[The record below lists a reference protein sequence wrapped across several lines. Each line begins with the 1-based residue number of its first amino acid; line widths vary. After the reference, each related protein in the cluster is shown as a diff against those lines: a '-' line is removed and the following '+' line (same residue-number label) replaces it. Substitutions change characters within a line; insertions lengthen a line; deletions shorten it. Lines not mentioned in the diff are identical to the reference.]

1 MNQNTIQRSVCPYDC
16 PDCCGLLVEVENG
29 KAIRVAGDP
38 AHSFTRGTLCPKM
51 AHYER
56 TVHSDKRI
64 MTPLKRVGKKGE
76 GRFIPIRWDE
86 AIAEIAERWRAI
98 IRDYGA
104 EAILPYSYAGT
115 MGTIGYSAGH
125 ALFYALGATS
135 LDRTICAPAKS
146 RGYRDVMGAT
156 LPTAPQEAQKS
167 DMIVLW
173 SISMLATDI
182 HFRHDIEIARKNGAK
197 IYCIDTYRT
206 KTADYADTFLCPRP
220 GTDGALALGILHTL
234 VQDGLADRSFLE
246 QYVQGADALE
256 RKVLPRYTPEAVEA
270 IAGITAG
277 DIRTFAH
284 AYGRARAPFIRLGS
298 GQSRYANGAMT
309 TRLITCLPAF
319 VGAYAK
325 KGGGLLTSASG
336 SHAFD
341 KSIIRRPDLEKP
353 GVRHINMCELGRA
366 LNDKDLIPPVKAL
379 YIYSSNPA
387 CTAPDQNQVLRGL
400 QREDLFTVVHE
411 RFLTDTARYA
421 DIVLPATTSLE
432 SEDLYYS
439 YGHYTIQ
446 RARAVIPPVGES
458 KSNWQAACL
467 LAKAMHLKDSIF
479 DKSEEDLVEEL
490 IDSTREAW
498 PLPLCDDALQ
508 QLSDC
513 CPVDLPLPRDYK
525 MVFKTPSGRI
535 EIENPRCQPPLPDY
549 FPPHGDDEPFQLI
562 NAPDMR
568 ILDSSFNE
576 RDELTR
582 GNIMTLL
589 IHPDDAAARG
599 LKDGDPVIARN
610 KRGHIHFTLRLSGR
624 VKRGTLVT
632 EGVWWQAYTRDGNTN
647 RLTSMRLTDK
657 DGGST
662 FYDVCVDI
670 ERA

>member
-1 MNQNTIQRSVCPYDC
+1 MTEIKPSVCPYDC
-16 PDCCGLLVEVENG
+16 PDCCGLLITVEDG
-29 KAIRVAGDP
+29 KAVCVAGDP
-38 AHSFTRGTLCPKM
+38 EHAFTRGTLCPKM

-56 TVHSDKRI
+56 TVHSPKRI
-64 MTPLKRVGKKGE
+64 MTPLRRIGQKGE
-76 GRFIPIRWDE
+76 GRFSPIGWDE
-86 AIAEIAERWRAI
+86 AIEEIARRWHGI
-98 IRDYGA
+98 IKEYGA

-156 LPTAPQEAQKS
+156 LPTAPQEAQHS

-182 HFRHDIEIARKNGAK
+182 HFRHDIEMARKRGAK
-197 IYCIDTYRT
+197 VYCIDTYRT
-206 KTADYADTFLCPRP
+206 KTADYADAFLCPRP
-220 GTDGALALGILHTL
+220 GTDGALALAILHVL
-234 VQDGLADRSFLE
+234 VRDGLADRAFLKE
-246 QYVQGADALE
+246 YVQGADELE
-256 RKVLPRYTPEAVEA
+256 QKVLPHYTPEAAAA
-270 IAGITAG
+270 ITGVPAA
-277 DIRTFAH
+277 DIRAFAH
-284 AYGRARAPFIRLGS
+284 AYGSARAPFIRLGS
-298 GQSRYANGAMT
+298 GQSRYVNGAMT
-309 TRLITCLPAF
+309 SRLITCLPAF
-319 VGAYAK
+319 AGAYAK

-341 KSIIRRPDLEKP
+341 KNIIRRPDLEQR

-366 LNDKDLIPPVKAL
+366 LNDPDLTPPIKAL

-411 RFLTDTARYA
+411 RFLTDTTRYA

-458 KSNWQAACL
+458 KSNWQTARL
-467 LAKAMHLKDSIF
+467 LAKAMHLTDPIF
-479 DKSEEDLVEEL
+479 DQTEEDLVEAL
-490 IDSTREAW
+490 IASTKKAW
-498 PLPLCDDALQ
+498 PLPLSSEALQ
-508 QLSDC
+508 KLRDC
-513 CPVDLPLPRDYK
+513 LPVDLPLPEDYK
-525 MVFKTPSGRI
+525 LHFATPSGKI
-535 EIENPRCQPPLPDY
+535 EIKNPRCQPPLPDY
-549 FPPHGDDEPFQLI
+549 LPPHKNSEPFHLI

-589 IHPDDAAARG
+589 IHPEDAAARG
-599 LKDGDPVIARN
+599 LHDGDPVRAKN
-610 KRGHIHFTLRLSGR
+610 KRGHAHFTLKLSDC
-624 VKRGTLVT
+624 VNRGTLVT
-632 EGVWWQAYTRDGNTN
+632 EGVWWQAYTKDGNTN

-662 FYDVCVDI
+662 FYDVSIDI
-670 ERA
+670 EKA

>member
-1 MNQNTIQRSVCPYDC
+1 MTEIKPSVCPYDC
-16 PDCCGLLVEVENG
+16 PDCCGLLITVEDG
-29 KAIRVAGDP
+29 KAVCVAGDP
-38 AHSFTRGTLCPKM
+38 EHAFTRGTLCPKM

-56 TVHSDKRI
+56 TVHSPKRI
-64 MTPLKRVGKKGE
+64 MTPLRRIGQKGE
-76 GRFIPIRWDE
+76 GRFSPIGWDE
-86 AIAEIAERWRAI
+86 AIEEIARRWHGI
-98 IRDYGA
+98 IREYGA

-156 LPTAPQEAQKS
+156 LPTAPQEAQHS

-182 HFRHDIEIARKNGAK
+182 HFRHDIEMARKRGAK
-197 IYCIDTYRT
+197 VYCIDTYRT
-206 KTADYADTFLCPRP
+206 KTADYADAFLCPRP
-220 GTDGALALGILHTL
+220 GTDGALALAILHVL
-234 VQDGLADRSFLE
+234 VRDGLADRAFLKE
-246 QYVQGADALE
+246 YVQGADELE
-256 RKVLPRYTPEAVEA
+256 QKVLPHYTPEAAAA
-270 IAGITAG
+270 ITGVPAA
-277 DIRTFAH
+277 DIRAFAH
-284 AYGRARAPFIRLGS
+284 AYGSARAPFIRLGS
-298 GQSRYANGAMT
+298 GQSRYVNGAMT
-309 TRLITCLPAF
+309 SRLITCLPAF

-341 KSIIRRPDLEKP
+341 KNIIRRPDLEQR

-366 LNDKDLIPPVKAL
+366 LNDIDLTPPIKAL

-411 RFLTDTARYA
+411 RFLTDTTRYA

-458 KSNWQAACL
+458 KSNWQTARL
-467 LAKAMHLKDSIF
+467 LAKAMHLTDPIF
-479 DKSEEDLVEEL
+479 AKTEEDLVEAL
-490 IDSTREAW
+490 IASTKKAW
-498 PLPLCDDALQ
+498 PLPLTGEALQ
-508 QLSDC
+508 RLRDC
-513 CPVDLPLPRDYK
+513 HPVDLPLPADYK
-525 MVFKTPSGRI
+525 LHFATPSGKI
-535 EIENPRCQPPLPDY
+535 EIKNPRCQPPLPDY
-549 FPPHGDDEPFQLI
+549 LPPHKNSEPFHLI

-582 GNIMTLL
+582 DGIMTLL
-589 IHPDDAAARG
+589 IHPEDAAARG
-599 LKDGDPVIARN
+599 LQDGDPVRARN
-610 KRGHIHFTLRLSGR
+610 QRGHAHFTLKLSDC
-624 VKRGTLVT
+624 VNRGTLVT
-632 EGVWWQAYTRDGNTN
+632 EGVWWQAYTKDGNTN

-662 FYDVCVDI
+662 FYDVSIDI
-670 ERA
+670 EKA

>member
-1 MNQNTIQRSVCPYDC
+1 MTEIKPSVCPYDC
-16 PDCCGLLVEVENG
+16 PDCCGLLVTVQDG
-29 KAIRVAGDP
+29 RAVHIAGDP
-38 AHSFTRGTLCPKM
+38 NHPFTRGTLCPKM

-56 TVHSDKRI
+56 TVHAKGRI
-64 MTPLKRVGKKGE
+64 MTPLKRIGKKGE
-76 GRFIPIRWDE
+76 GRFKPISWDA
-86 AIAEIAERWRAI
+86 AIAEIAEHWQSI
-98 IRDYGA
+98 IDDFGA

-156 LPTAPQEAQKS
+156 LPTAPQEAQHS

-182 HFRHDIEIARKNGAK
+182 HFRHDIEMARKRGAK
-197 IYCIDTYRT
+197 VYCIDTYRT
-206 KTADYADTFLCPRP
+206 KTADYADAFLCPRP
-220 GTDGALALGILHTL
+220 GTDGALALAILHVL
-234 VQDGLADRSFLE
+234 VQDDLADRAFLKE
-246 QYVQGADALE
+246 YVQGADELE
-256 RKVLPRYTPEAVEA
+256 QKVLPHYTLEAAAA
-270 IAGITAG
+270 ITGVPAAA
-277 DIRTFAH
+277 IRAFAH
-284 AYGRARAPFIRLGS
+284 AYGNARAPFIRLGS
-298 GQSRYANGAMT
+298 GQSRYTNGAMT
-309 TRLITCLPAF
+309 SRLITCLPAF

-341 KSIIRRPDLEKP
+341 KNIIRRPDLEQR

-366 LNDKDLIPPVKAL
+366 LNDPDLTPPIKAL

-411 RFLTDTARYA
+411 RFLTDTTRYA

-458 KSNWQAACL
+458 KSNWQTARL
-467 LAKAMHLKDSIF
+467 LAKAMHLTDPIF
-479 DKSEEDLVEEL
+479 DQTEEDLVEAL
-490 IDSTREAW
+490 IASTKKAW
-498 PLPLCDDALQ
+498 PLPLSSEALQ
-508 QLSDC
+508 KLRDC
-513 CPVDLPLPRDYK
+513 LPVDLPLPEDYK
-525 MVFKTPSGRI
+525 LHFATPSGKI
-535 EIENPRCQPPLPDY
+535 EIKNPRCQPPLPDY
-549 FPPHGDDEPFQLI
+549 LPPHKNSEPFHLI

-582 GNIMTLL
+582 DGIMTLL
-589 IHPDDAAARG
+589 IHPEDAAARG
-599 LKDGDPVIARN
+599 LQDGDPVRARN
-610 KRGHIHFTLRLSGR
+610 QRGHAHFTLKLSDC
-624 VKRGTLVT
+624 VNRGTLVT
-632 EGVWWQAYTRDGNTN
+632 EGVWWQAYTKDGNTN

-662 FYDVCVDI
+662 FYDVSIDI
-670 ERA
+670 EKA

>member
-1 MNQNTIQRSVCPYDC
+1 MNEIKPSVCPYDC
-16 PDCCGLLVEVENG
+16 PDCCGLLITVEDG
-29 KAIRVAGDP
+29 KAVCVAGDP
-38 AHSFTRGTLCPKM
+38 EHAFTRGTLCPKM

-56 TVHSDKRI
+56 TVHSPKRI
-64 MTPLKRVGKKGE
+64 MTPLRRIGQKGE
-76 GRFIPIRWDE
+76 GRFSPIGWDE
-86 AIAEIAERWRAI
+86 AIEEIARRWHGI
-98 IRDYGA
+98 TKEYGA

-156 LPTAPQEAQKS
+156 LPTAPQEAQHS

-182 HFRHDIEIARKNGAK
+182 HFRHDIEMARKRGAK
-197 IYCIDTYRT
+197 VYCIDTYRT
-206 KTADYADTFLCPRP
+206 KTADYADAFLCPRP
-220 GTDGALALGILHTL
+220 GTDGALALAILHVL
-234 VQDGLADRSFLE
+234 VRDGLADRAFLKE
-246 QYVQGADALE
+246 YVQGADELE
-256 RKVLPRYTPEAVEA
+256 QKVLPHYTPEAAAA
-270 IAGITAG
+270 ITGVPAA
-277 DIRTFAH
+277 DIRAFAH
-284 AYGRARAPFIRLGS
+284 AYGSARAPFIRLGS
-298 GQSRYANGAMT
+298 GQSRYVNGAMT
-309 TRLITCLPAF
+309 SRLITCLPAF

-341 KSIIRRPDLEKP
+341 KNIIRRPDLEQR

-366 LNDKDLIPPVKAL
+366 RNDKDLTPPIKAL

-411 RFLTDTARYA
+411 RFLTDTTRYA

-458 KSNWQAACL
+458 KSNWQTARL
-467 LAKAMHLKDSIF
+467 LAKAMHLTDPIF
-479 DKSEEDLVEEL
+479 AKTEEDLVEAL
-490 IDSTREAW
+490 IASTKKAW
-498 PLPLCDDALQ
+498 PLPLTGEALQ
-508 QLSDC
+508 RLRDC
-513 CPVDLPLPRDYK
+513 HPVDLPLPADYK
-525 MVFKTPSGRI
+525 LHFATPSGKI
-535 EIENPRCQPPLPDY
+535 EIKNPRCQPPLPDY
-549 FPPHGDDEPFQLI
+549 LPPHKNSEPFHLI

-582 GNIMTLL
+582 DGIMTQL
-589 IHPDDAAARG
+589 IHPEDAAARG
-599 LKDGDPVIARN
+599 LQDGDPVRARN
-610 KRGHIHFTLRLSGR
+610 QRGHAHFTLKLSDC
-624 VKRGTLVT
+624 VNRGTLVT
-632 EGVWWQAYTRDGNTN
+632 EGVWWQAYTKDGNTN

-662 FYDVCVDI
+662 FYDVSIDI
-670 ERA
+670 EKA

>member
-1 MNQNTIQRSVCPYDC
+1 MNEIKPSVCPYDC
-16 PDCCGLLVEVENG
+16 PDCCGLLITVEDG
-29 KAIRVAGDP
+29 KAVCVAGDP
-38 AHSFTRGTLCPKM
+38 EHAFTRGTLCSKM

-56 TVHSDKRI
+56 TVHSAKRI
-64 MTPLKRVGKKGE
+64 MTPLKRVGQKGE
-76 GRFIPIRWDE
+76 GRFSPIGWDE
-86 AIAEIAERWRAI
+86 AIEEIARRWHGI
-98 IRDYGA
+98 IKEYGA

-156 LPTAPQEAQKS
+156 LPTAPQEAQHS

-182 HFRHDIEIARKNGAK
+182 HFRHDIEMARKRGAK
-197 IYCIDTYRT
+197 VYCIDTYRT
-206 KTADYADTFLCPRP
+206 KTADYADAFLCPRP
-220 GTDGALALGILHTL
+220 GTDGALALAILHVL
-234 VQDGLADRSFLE
+234 VRDGLADRAFLKE
-246 QYVQGADALE
+246 YVQGADELE
-256 RKVLPRYTPEAVEA
+256 QKVLPHYTPEAAAA
-270 IAGITAG
+270 ITGVPAA
-277 DIRTFAH
+277 DIRAFAH
-284 AYGRARAPFIRLGS
+284 AYGSARAPFIRLGS
-298 GQSRYANGAMT
+298 GQSRYVNGAMT
-309 TRLITCLPAF
+309 SRLITCLPAF

-341 KSIIRRPDLEKP
+341 KNIIRRPDLEQR

-366 LNDKDLIPPVKAL
+366 LNDIDLTPPIKAL

-411 RFLTDTARYA
+411 RFLTDTTRYA

-458 KSNWQAACL
+458 KSNWQTARL
-467 LAKAMHLKDSIF
+467 LAKAMHLTDPIF
-479 DKSEEDLVEEL
+479 DQTEEDLVEAL
-490 IDSTREAW
+490 IASTKKAW
-498 PLPLCDDALQ
+498 PLPLTSEALQ
-508 QLSDC
+508 KLRDC
-513 CPVDLPLPRDYK
+513 LPVDLPLPEDYK
-525 MVFKTPSGRI
+525 LHFATPSGKI
-535 EIENPRCQPPLPDY
+535 EIKNPRCQPPLPDY
-549 FPPHGDDEPFQLI
+549 LPPHKNSEPFHLI

-589 IHPDDAAARG
+589 IHPEDAAARG
-599 LKDGDPVIARN
+599 LHDGDPVRARN
-610 KRGHIHFTLRLSGR
+610 KRGYAHFTLKLSDR
-624 VKRGTLVT
+624 VNRGTLVT
-632 EGVWWQAYTRDGNTN
+632 EGVWWQAYTKDGNTN

-662 FYDVCVDI
+662 FYDVSVTI
-670 ERA
+670 EKA

>member
-1 MNQNTIQRSVCPYDC
+1 MNEIKPSVCPYDC
-16 PDCCGLLVEVENG
+16 PDCCGLLITVEDG
-29 KAIRVAGDP
+29 KAVCVAGDP
-38 AHSFTRGTLCPKM
+38 EHAFTRGTLCPKM

-56 TVHSDKRI
+56 TVHSPKRI
-64 MTPLKRVGKKGE
+64 MTPLRRIGQKGE
-76 GRFIPIRWDE
+76 GRFIPIGWDE
-86 AIAEIAERWRAI
+86 AIEEIAGRWQSI

-156 LPTAPQEAQKS
+156 LPTAPQEAQHS

-182 HFRHDIEIARKNGAK
+182 HFRHDIEMARKRGARV
-197 IYCIDTYRT
+197 YCIDTYRT
-206 KTADYADTFLCPRP
+206 KTADYADAFLCPRP
-220 GTDGALALGILHTL
+220 GTDGALALAILHVL
-234 VQDGLADRSFLE
+234 VQGGLADRAFLKE
-246 QYVQGADALE
+246 YVQGADELE
-256 RKVLPRYTPEAVEA
+256 QKVLPHYTPEAAAA
-270 IAGITAG
+270 ITGVPAA
-277 DIRTFAH
+277 DIRAFAH
-284 AYGRARAPFIRLGS
+284 AYGNARAPFIRLGS
-298 GQSRYANGAMT
+298 GQSRYTNGAMT
-309 TRLITCLPAF
+309 SRLITCLPAF

-341 KSIIRRPDLEKP
+341 KNIIRRPDLEQR

-366 LNDKDLIPPVKAL
+366 LNDPDLTPPIKAL

-400 QREDLFTVVHE
+400 QREDLFTIVHE
-411 RFLTDTARYA
+411 RFLTDTTRYA

-458 KSNWQAACL
+458 KSNWQTARL
-467 LAKAMHLKDSIF
+467 LAKAMHLTDPIF
-479 DKSEEDLVEEL
+479 DQTEEDLVEAL
-490 IDSTREAW
+490 IASTKKAW
-498 PLPLCDDALQ
+498 PLPLTSEALQ
-508 QLSDC
+508 KLRDC
-513 CPVDLPLPRDYK
+513 LPVDLPLPEDYK
-525 MVFKTPSGRI
+525 FHFATPSGKI
-535 EIENPRCQPPLPDY
+535 EIKNPRCQPPLPDY
-549 FPPHGDDEPFQLI
+549 LPPHKNSEPFHLI

-589 IHPDDAAARG
+589 IHPEDAAARG
-599 LKDGDPVIARN
+599 LHDGDPVRARN
-610 KRGHIHFTLRLSGR
+610 QRGHAHFTLKPSDR

-632 EGVWWQAYTRDGNTN
+632 EGVWWQAYTKDGNTN

-662 FYDVCVDI
+662 FYDVSIDI
-670 ERA
+670 EKA

>member
-1 MNQNTIQRSVCPYDC
+1 MKSIKRSVCPYDC
-16 PDCCGLLVEVENG
+16 PDCCGLLITVEDG
-29 KAIRVAGDP
+29 KAVCVAGDP
-38 AHSFTRGTLCPKM
+38 EHAFTRGTLCPKM

-56 TVHSDKRI
+56 TVHSPKRI
-64 MTPLKRVGKKGE
+64 MTPLRRIGQKGE
-76 GRFIPIRWDE
+76 GRFIPIGWDE
-86 AIAEIAERWRAI
+86 AIEEIAGRWQSI

-146 RGYRDVMGAT
+146 RGYRDIMGAT
-156 LPTAPQEAQKS
+156 LPTAPQEAQHS

-182 HFRHDIEIARKNGAK
+182 HFRHDIEMARKRGAK
-197 IYCIDTYRT
+197 VYCIDTYRT
-206 KTADYADTFLCPRP
+206 KTADYADAFLCPRP
-220 GTDGALALGILHTL
+220 GTDGALALAILHVL
-234 VQDGLADRSFLE
+234 VRDGLADRAFLKE
-246 QYVQGADALE
+246 YVQGADELE
-256 RKVLPRYTPEAVEA
+256 QKVLPHYTPEAAAA
-270 IAGITAG
+270 ITGVPAA
-277 DIRTFAH
+277 DIRAFAH
-284 AYGRARAPFIRLGS
+284 AYGSARAPFIRLGS
-298 GQSRYANGAMT
+298 GQSRYTNGAMT
-309 TRLITCLPAF
+309 SRLITCLPAF

-341 KSIIRRPDLEKP
+341 KNIIRRPDLEQR

-366 LNDKDLIPPVKAL
+366 LNDTNLTPPVKAL

-411 RFLTDTARYA
+411 RFLTDTTRYA

-458 KSNWQAACL
+458 KSNWQTARL
-467 LAKAMHLKDSIF
+467 LAKAMHLTDPIF
-479 DKSEEDLVEEL
+479 AKTEEDLVEAL
-490 IDSTREAW
+490 IASTREAW
-498 PLPLCDDALQ
+498 PLPLSSEALQ
-508 QLSDC
+508 RLRDSR
-513 CPVDLPLPRDYK
+513 PVDLPLPEDYK
-525 MVFKTPSGRI
+525 LHFATPSGKI
-535 EIENPRCQPPLPDY
+535 EIQNPRCQPPLPDY
-549 FPPHGDDEPFQLI
+549 LPPHKNSEPFHLI

-576 RDELTR
+576 RDELTN

-589 IHPDDAAARG
+589 IHPEDAAARG
-599 LKDGDPVIARN
+599 LHDGDPVRAKN
-610 KRGHIHFTLRLSGR
+610 KRGHAHFTLKLSDR
-624 VKRGTLVT
+624 VNRGTLVT
-632 EGVWWQAYTRDGNTN
+632 EGVWWQAYTKDGNTN

-662 FYDVCVDI
+662 FYDVSIDI
-670 ERA
+670 EKA

>member
-1 MNQNTIQRSVCPYDC
+1 MNEIKPSVCPYDC
-16 PDCCGLLVEVENG
+16 PDCCGLLITVEDG
-29 KAIRVAGDP
+29 KAVCVAGDP
-38 AHSFTRGTLCPKM
+38 EHAFTRGTLCPKM

-56 TVHSDKRI
+56 TVHSAKRI
-64 MTPLKRVGKKGE
+64 MTPLKRVGQKGE
-76 GRFIPIRWDE
+76 GRFSPIGWDE
-86 AIAEIAERWRAI
+86 AIEEIARRWHGI
-98 IRDYGA
+98 IKEYGA

-156 LPTAPQEAQKS
+156 LPTAPQEAQHS

-182 HFRHDIEIARKNGAK
+182 HFRHDIEMARKRGAK
-197 IYCIDTYRT
+197 VYCIDTYRT
-206 KTADYADTFLCPRP
+206 KTADYADAFLCPRP
-220 GTDGALALGILHTL
+220 GTDGALALAILHVL
-234 VQDGLADRSFLE
+234 VQDDLADRAFLKE
-246 QYVQGADALE
+246 YVQGADELE
-256 RKVLPRYTPEAVEA
+256 QKVLPHYTLEAAAA
-270 IAGITAG
+270 ITGVPAAA
-277 DIRTFAH
+277 IRAFAH
-284 AYGRARAPFIRLGS
+284 AYGNARAPFIRLGS
-298 GQSRYANGAMT
+298 GQSRYTNGAMT
-309 TRLITCLPAF
+309 SRLITCLPAF

-341 KSIIRRPDLEKP
+341 KNIIRRPDLEQR

-366 LNDKDLIPPVKAL
+366 LNDIDLTPPIKAL

-411 RFLTDTARYA
+411 RFLTDTTRYA

-458 KSNWQAACL
+458 KSNWQTARL
-467 LAKAMHLKDSIF
+467 LAKAMHLTDPIF
-479 DKSEEDLVEEL
+479 AKTEEDLIEAL
-490 IDSTREAW
+490 IASTKKAW
-498 PLPLCDDALQ
+498 PLPLTGEALQ
-508 QLSDC
+508 RLRDC
-513 CPVDLPLPRDYK
+513 HPVDLPLPADYK
-525 MVFKTPSGRI
+525 LHFATPSGKI
-535 EIENPRCQPPLPDY
+535 EIKNPRCQPPLPDY
-549 FPPHGDDEPFQLI
+549 LPPHKNSEPFHLI

-582 GNIMTLL
+582 DGIMTLL
-589 IHPDDAAARG
+589 IHPEDAAARG
-599 LKDGDPVIARN
+599 LQDGDSVRARN
-610 KRGHIHFTLRLSGR
+610 QRGHAHFTLKLSDC
-624 VKRGTLVT
+624 VNRGTLVT
-632 EGVWWQAYTRDGNTN
+632 EGVWWQAYTKDGNTN

-662 FYDVCVDI
+662 FYDVSIDI
-670 ERA
+670 EKA

>member
-1 MNQNTIQRSVCPYDC
+1 MNEIKPSVCPYDC
-16 PDCCGLLVEVENG
+16 PDCCGLLITVEDG
-29 KAIRVAGDP
+29 KAVCVAGDP
-38 AHSFTRGTLCPKM
+38 EHAFTRGTLCPKM

-56 TVHSDKRI
+56 TVHSAKRI
-64 MTPLKRVGKKGE
+64 MTPLKRVGQKGE
-76 GRFIPIRWDE
+76 GRFSPIGWDE
-86 AIAEIAERWRAI
+86 AIEEIARRWHGI
-98 IRDYGA
+98 IKEYGA

-156 LPTAPQEAQKS
+156 LPTAPQEAQHS

-182 HFRHDIEIARKNGAK
+182 HFRHDIEMARKRGAK
-197 IYCIDTYRT
+197 VYCIDTYRT
-206 KTADYADTFLCPRP
+206 KTADYADAFLCPRP
-220 GTDGALALGILHTL
+220 GTDGALALAILHVL
-234 VQDGLADRSFLE
+234 VQDDLADRAFLKE
-246 QYVQGADALE
+246 YVQGADELE
-256 RKVLPRYTPEAVEA
+256 QKVLPHYTLEAAAA
-270 IAGITAG
+270 ITGVPAAA
-277 DIRTFAH
+277 IRAFAH
-284 AYGRARAPFIRLGS
+284 AYGNARAPFIRLGS
-298 GQSRYANGAMT
+298 GQSRYTNGAMT
-309 TRLITCLPAF
+309 SRLITCLPAF

-341 KSIIRRPDLEKP
+341 KNIIRRPDLEQR

-366 LNDKDLIPPVKAL
+366 LNDIDLTPPIKAL

-411 RFLTDTARYA
+411 RFLTDTTRYA

-458 KSNWQAACL
+458 KSNWQTARL
-467 LAKAMHLKDSIF
+467 LAKAMHLTDPIF
-479 DKSEEDLVEEL
+479 AKTEEDLVEAL
-490 IDSTREAW
+490 IASTKKAW
-498 PLPLCDDALQ
+498 PLPLTGEALQ
-508 QLSDC
+508 RLRDC
-513 CPVDLPLPRDYK
+513 HPVDLPLPADYK
-525 MVFKTPSGRI
+525 LHFATPSGKI
-535 EIENPRCQPPLPDY
+535 EIKNPRCQPPLPDY
-549 FPPHGDDEPFQLI
+549 LPPHKNSEPFHLI

-582 GNIMTLL
+582 DGIMTLL
-589 IHPDDAAARG
+589 IHPEDAAARG
-599 LKDGDPVIARN
+599 LQDGDPVRARN
-610 KRGHIHFTLRLSGR
+610 QRGHAHFTLKLSDC
-624 VKRGTLVT
+624 VNRGTLVT
-632 EGVWWQAYTRDGNTN
+632 EGVWWQAYTKDGNTN

-662 FYDVCVDI
+662 FYDVSIDI
-670 ERA
+670 EKA

>member
-1 MNQNTIQRSVCPYDC
+1 MKEIKPSVCPYDC
-16 PDCCGLLVEVENG
+16 PDCCGLLITVEDG
-29 KAIRVAGDP
+29 KAVCVAGDP
-38 AHSFTRGTLCPKM
+38 EHAFTRGTLCPKM

-56 TVHSDKRI
+56 TVHSAKRI
-64 MTPLKRVGKKGE
+64 MTPLKRVGQKGE
-76 GRFIPIRWDE
+76 GRFSPIGWDE
-86 AIAEIAERWRAI
+86 AIEEIARRWHGI
-98 IRDYGA
+98 IKEYGA

-156 LPTAPQEAQKS
+156 LPTAPQEAQHS

-182 HFRHDIEIARKNGAK
+182 HFRHDIEMARKRGAK
-197 IYCIDTYRT
+197 VYCIDTYRT
-206 KTADYADTFLCPRP
+206 KTADYADAFLCPRP
-220 GTDGALALGILHTL
+220 GTDGALALAILHVL
-234 VQDGLADRSFLE
+234 VQDDLADRAFLKE
-246 QYVQGADALE
+246 YVQGADELE
-256 RKVLPRYTPEAVEA
+256 QKVLPHYTLEAAAA
-270 IAGITAG
+270 ITGVPAAA
-277 DIRTFAH
+277 IRAFAH
-284 AYGRARAPFIRLGS
+284 AYGNARAPFIRLGS
-298 GQSRYANGAMT
+298 GQSRYTNGAMT
-309 TRLITCLPAF
+309 SRLITCLPAF

-341 KSIIRRPDLEKP
+341 KNIIRRPDLEQR

-366 LNDKDLIPPVKAL
+366 LNDPDLTPPIKAL

-411 RFLTDTARYA
+411 RFLTDTTRYA

-458 KSNWQAACL
+458 KSNWQTARL
-467 LAKAMHLKDSIF
+467 LAKAMHLTDPIF
-479 DKSEEDLVEEL
+479 DQTEEDLVEAL
-490 IDSTREAW
+490 IASTKKAW
-498 PLPLCDDALQ
+498 PLPLSSEALQ
-508 QLSDC
+508 KLRDC
-513 CPVDLPLPRDYK
+513 LPVDLPLPEDYK
-525 MVFKTPSGRI
+525 LHFATPSGKI
-535 EIENPRCQPPLPDY
+535 EIKNPRCQPPLPDY
-549 FPPHGDDEPFQLI
+549 LPPHKNSEPFHLI

-582 GNIMTLL
+582 DGIMTLL
-589 IHPDDAAARG
+589 IHPEDAAARG
-599 LKDGDPVIARN
+599 LQDGDPVRARN
-610 KRGHIHFTLRLSGR
+610 QRGHAHFTLKLSDC
-624 VKRGTLVT
+624 VNRGTLVT
-632 EGVWWQAYTRDGNTN
+632 EGVWWQAYTKDGNTN

-662 FYDVCVDI
+662 FYDVSIDI
-670 ERA
+670 EKA

>member
-1 MNQNTIQRSVCPYDC
+1 MTEIKPSVCPYDC
-16 PDCCGLLVEVENG
+16 PDCCGLLITVEDG
-29 KAIRVAGDP
+29 KAVCVAGDP
-38 AHSFTRGTLCPKM
+38 EHAFTRGTLCPKM

-56 TVHSDKRI
+56 TVHSPKRI
-64 MTPLKRVGKKGE
+64 MTPLRRIGQKGE
-76 GRFIPIRWDE
+76 GRFSPIGWDE
-86 AIAEIAERWRAI
+86 AIEEIARRWHGI
-98 IRDYGA
+98 IKEYGA

-156 LPTAPQEAQKS
+156 LPTAPQEAQHS

-182 HFRHDIEIARKNGAK
+182 HFRHDIETARKRGAK
-197 IYCIDTYRT
+197 VYCIDTYRT
-206 KTADYADTFLCPRP
+206 KTADYADAFLCPRP
-220 GTDGALALGILHTL
+220 GTDGALALAILHVL
-234 VQDGLADRSFLE
+234 VRDGLADRAFLKE
-246 QYVQGADALE
+246 YVQGADELE
-256 RKVLPRYTPEAVEA
+256 QKVLPHYTPEDAAA
-270 IAGITAG
+270 ITGVPAA
-277 DIRTFAH
+277 DIRAFAH
-284 AYGRARAPFIRLGS
+284 AYGNARAPFIRLGS
-298 GQSRYANGAMT
+298 GQSRYVNGAMT
-309 TRLITCLPAF
+309 SRLITCLPAF

-341 KSIIRRPDLEKP
+341 KNIIRRPDLEQR

-366 LNDKDLIPPVKAL
+366 LNDIDLTPPIKAL

-411 RFLTDTARYA
+411 RFLTDTTRYA

-458 KSNWQAACL
+458 KSNWQTARL
-467 LAKAMHLKDSIF
+467 LAKAMHLTDPIF
-479 DKSEEDLVEEL
+479 DQTEEDLVEAL
-490 IDSTREAW
+490 IASTKKAW
-498 PLPLCDDALQ
+498 PLPLTSEALQ
-508 QLSDC
+508 KLRDC
-513 CPVDLPLPRDYK
+513 LPVDLPLPEDYK
-525 MVFKTPSGRI
+525 LHFATPSGKI
-535 EIENPRCQPPLPDY
+535 EIKNPRCQPPLPDY
-549 FPPHGDDEPFQLI
+549 LPPHKNSEPFHLI

-589 IHPDDAAARG
+589 IHPQDAAARG
-599 LKDGDPVIARN
+599 LHDGDPVRAKN
-610 KRGHIHFTLRLSGR
+610 KRGHAHFILKLSDR
-624 VKRGTLVT
+624 VNRGTLVT
-632 EGVWWQAYTRDGNTN
+632 EGVWWQAYTKDGNTN

-662 FYDVCVDI
+662 FYDVSVTI
-670 ERA
+670 EKA

>member
-1 MNQNTIQRSVCPYDC
+1 MNEIKPSVCPYDC
-16 PDCCGLLVEVENG
+16 PDCCGLLVTVQDG
-29 KAIRVAGDP
+29 RAVHIAGDP
-38 AHSFTRGTLCPKM
+38 NHPFTRGTLCPKM

-56 TVHSDKRI
+56 TVHAKGRI
-64 MTPLKRVGKKGE
+64 MTPLKRIGKKGE
-76 GRFIPIRWDE
+76 GRFKPISWE
-86 AIAEIAERWRAI
+86 AAIAEIAEHWQSI
-98 IRDYGA
+98 IDDFGA

-125 ALFYALGATS
+125 PLFYKLGATS

-156 LPTAPQEAQKS
+156 LPTAPQEAQES
-167 DMIVLW
+167 DMIILW

-182 HFRHDIEIARKNGAK
+182 HFRHDIEIARQRGAR

-206 KTADYADTFLCPRP
+206 KTADCADAFLCPRP
-220 GTDGALALGILHTL
+220 GTDGALALAVLHVL
-234 VQDGLADRSFLE
+234 AKEGLCDRAFLRRH
-246 QYVQGADALE
+246 VQGAEALE
-256 RKVLPRYTPEAVEA
+256 RKILPRYTPEAA
-270 IAGITAG
+270 ADITGIPAE
-277 DIRTFAH
+277 DIRSFAR

-298 GQSRYANGAMT
+298 GQSRYTNGSMT

-341 KSIIRRPDLEKP
+341 KSIIRRPDFERP
-353 GVRHINMCELGRA
+353 GVRHINMCELGHA
-366 LNDKDLIPPVKAL
+366 LNDASLTPPIKAL
-379 YIYSSNPA
+379 YVYSSNPA

-421 DIVLPATTSLE
+421 DIILPATTSLE

-446 RARAVIPPVGES
+446 RAKAVIPPVGES
-458 KSNWQAACL
+458 KSNWQTARL
-467 LAKAMHLKDSIF
+467 LAKAMHLADPIF
-479 DKSEEDLVEEL
+479 DKSEEELVEEL
-490 IDSTREAW
+490 IASTKRAW
-498 PLPLCDDALQ
+498 PLPLGEDALQ
-508 QLSDC
+508 QLRDC
-513 CPVDLPLPRDYK
+513 RPVNLPLPKDYK
-525 MVFKTPSGRI
+525 MDFQTPSQRI
-535 EIENPRCQPPLPDY
+535 EIENPACQPSLPDY
-549 FPPHGDDEPFQLI
+549 FPPHGDAEPFPLI

-576 RDELTR
+576 REELTR
-582 GNIMTLL
+582 DGVMTLL
-589 IHPDDAAARG
+589 IHPDDAAERS
-599 LKDGDPVIARN
+599 LQDGDPVRARN
-610 KRGHIHFTLRLSGR
+610 KRGQAHFTIKTSDR

-632 EGVWWQAYTRDGNTN
+632 EGVWWQCYTKDGNTN

-657 DGGST
+657 EGGST
-662 FYDVCVDI
+662 FYDVSVTI
-670 ERA
+670 EKT

>member
-1 MNQNTIQRSVCPYDC
+1 MNEIKPSVCPYDC
-16 PDCCGLLVEVENG
+16 PDCCGLLVTVQDG
-29 KAIRVAGDP
+29 RAVHIAGDP
-38 AHSFTRGTLCPKM
+38 NHPFTRGTLCPKM

-56 TVHSDKRI
+56 TVHSPKRI
-64 MTPLKRVGKKGE
+64 MTPLRRIGQKGE
-76 GRFIPIRWDE
+76 GRFIPIGWDE
-86 AIAEIAERWRAI
+86 AIEEIAGRWQSI

-156 LPTAPQEAQKS
+156 LPTAPQEAQHS

-182 HFRHDIEIARKNGAK
+182 HFRHDIEMARKRGAK
-197 IYCIDTYRT
+197 VYCIDTYRT
-206 KTADYADTFLCPRP
+206 KTADYADAFLCPRP
-220 GTDGALALGILHTL
+220 GTDGALALAILHVL
-234 VQDGLADRSFLE
+234 VRDGLADRAFLKE
-246 QYVQGADALE
+246 YVQGADELE
-256 RKVLPRYTPEAVEA
+256 QKVLPHYTPEDAAA
-270 IAGITAG
+270 ITGVPAA
-277 DIRTFAH
+277 DIRAFAH
-284 AYGRARAPFIRLGS
+284 AYGNARAPFIRLGS
-298 GQSRYANGAMT
+298 GQSRYVNGAMT
-309 TRLITCLPAF
+309 SRLITCLPAF

-341 KSIIRRPDLEKP
+341 KNIIRRPDLEQR

-366 LNDKDLIPPVKAL
+366 LNDTNLTPPVKAL

-411 RFLTDTARYA
+411 RFLTDTTRYA

-458 KSNWQAACL
+458 KSNWQTVRL
-467 LAKAMHLKDSIF
+467 LAKAMHLTDPIF
-479 DKSEEDLVEEL
+479 TKTEEDLVEAI
-490 IDSTREAW
+490 IDSTKKAW
-498 PLPLCDDALQ
+498 PLPLTGEALQ
-508 QLSDC
+508 RLRDSH
-513 CPVDLPLPRDYK
+513 PVDLPLPEDYK
-525 MVFKTPSGRI
+525 LHFATPSGKI
-535 EIENPRCQPPLPDY
+535 EIQNPRCQPPLPDY
-549 FPPHGDDEPFQLI
+549 LPPHKNSEPFHLI

-576 RDELTR
+576 RDELTN

-589 IHPDDAAARG
+589 IHPQDAAARG
-599 LKDGDPVIARN
+599 LHDGDPVRAKN
-610 KRGHIHFTLRLSGR
+610 KRGHAHFILKLSDR
-624 VKRGTLVT
+624 VNRGTLVT
-632 EGVWWQAYTRDGNTN
+632 EGVWWQAYTKDGNTN

-662 FYDVCVDI
+662 FYDVSVTI
-670 ERA
+670 EKA

>member
-1 MNQNTIQRSVCPYDC
+1 MTEIKPSVCPYDC
-16 PDCCGLLVEVENG
+16 PDCCGLLITVEDG
-29 KAIRVAGDP
+29 KAVCVAGDP
-38 AHSFTRGTLCPKM
+38 EHAFTRGTLCPKM

-56 TVHSDKRI
+56 TVHSPKRI
-64 MTPLKRVGKKGE
+64 MTPLRRIGQKGE
-76 GRFIPIRWDE
+76 GRFSPIGWDE
-86 AIAEIAERWRAI
+86 AIEEIARRWHGI
-98 IRDYGA
+98 IKEYGA

-156 LPTAPQEAQKS
+156 LPTAPQEAQHS

-182 HFRHDIEIARKNGAK
+182 HFRHDIEMARKRGAK
-197 IYCIDTYRT
+197 VYCIDTYRT
-206 KTADYADTFLCPRP
+206 KTADYADAFLCPRP
-220 GTDGALALGILHTL
+220 GTDGALALAILHVL
-234 VQDGLADRSFLE
+234 VRDGLADRAFLKE
-246 QYVQGADALE
+246 YVQGADELE
-256 RKVLPRYTPEAVEA
+256 QKVLPHYTPEAAAA
-270 IAGITAG
+270 ITGVPAA
-277 DIRTFAH
+277 DIRAFAH
-284 AYGRARAPFIRLGS
+284 AYGSARAPFIRLGS
-298 GQSRYANGAMT
+298 GQSRYVNGAMT
-309 TRLITCLPAF
+309 SRLITCLPAF

-341 KSIIRRPDLEKP
+341 KNIIRRPDLEQR

-366 LNDKDLIPPVKAL
+366 LNDIDLTPPIKAL

-411 RFLTDTARYA
+411 RFLTDTTRYA

-458 KSNWQAACL
+458 KSNWQTARL
-467 LAKAMHLKDSIF
+467 LAKAMHLTDPIF
-479 DKSEEDLVEEL
+479 AKTEEDLVEAL
-490 IDSTREAW
+490 IASTKKAW
-498 PLPLCDDALQ
+498 PLPLTGEALQ
-508 QLSDC
+508 RLRDC
-513 CPVDLPLPRDYK
+513 HPVDLPLPADYK
-525 MVFKTPSGRI
+525 LHFATPSGKI
-535 EIENPRCQPPLPDY
+535 EIKNPRCQPPLPDY
-549 FPPHGDDEPFQLI
+549 LPPHKNSEPFHLI

-582 GNIMTLL
+582 DGIMTLL
-589 IHPDDAAARG
+589 IHPEDAAARG
-599 LKDGDPVIARN
+599 LQDGDPVRARN
-610 KRGHIHFTLRLSGR
+610 QRGHAHFTLKLSDC
-624 VKRGTLVT
+624 VNRGTLVT
-632 EGVWWQAYTRDGNTN
+632 EGVWWQAYTKDGNTN

-662 FYDVCVDI
+662 FYDVSIDI
-670 ERA
+670 EKA

>member
-1 MNQNTIQRSVCPYDC
+1 MNEIKPSVCPYDC
-16 PDCCGLLVEVENG
+16 PDCCGLLITVEDG
-29 KAIRVAGDP
+29 KAVCVAGDP
-38 AHSFTRGTLCPKM
+38 EHAFTRGTLCPKM

-56 TVHSDKRI
+56 TVHSAKRI
-64 MTPLKRVGKKGE
+64 LTPLRRVGQKGE
-76 GRFIPIRWDE
+76 GRFSPIGWDE
-86 AIAEIAERWRAI
+86 AIEEIARRWHGI
-98 IRDYGA
+98 SKEYGA

-156 LPTAPQEAQKS
+156 LPTAPQEAQHS

-173 SISMLATDI
+173 SISILATDI
-182 HFRHDIEIARKNGAK
+182 HFRHDIEMARKRGAK
-197 IYCIDTYRT
+197 VYCIDTYRT
-206 KTADYADTFLCPRP
+206 KTADYADAFLCPRP
-220 GTDGALALGILHTL
+220 GTDGALALAILHVL
-234 VQDGLADRSFLE
+234 VRDGLADRAFLKE
-246 QYVQGADALE
+246 YVQGADELE
-256 RKVLPRYTPEAVEA
+256 QKVLPHYTPEAAAA
-270 IAGITAG
+270 ITGVPAA
-277 DIRTFAH
+277 DIRAFAH
-284 AYGRARAPFIRLGS
+284 AYGSARAPFIRLGS
-298 GQSRYANGAMT
+298 GQSRYVNGAMT
-309 TRLITCLPAF
+309 SRLITCLPAF

-341 KSIIRRPDLEKP
+341 KNIIRRPDLEQR

-366 LNDKDLIPPVKAL
+366 LNDIDLTPPIKAL

-411 RFLTDTARYA
+411 RFLTDTTRYA

-446 RARAVIPPVGES
+446 RARAVIPPVGAS
-458 KSNWQAACL
+458 KSNWQTARL
-467 LAKAMHLKDSIF
+467 LAKAMHLTDPIF
-479 DKSEEDLVEEL
+479 AKTEEDLVEAL

-498 PLPLCDDALQ
+498 PLPLTGEALQ
-508 QLSDC
+508 KLRDC
-513 CPVDLPLPRDYK
+513 RPVDLPLPEDYK
-525 MVFKTPSGRI
+525 LHFATPSGKI
-535 EIENPRCQPPLPDY
+535 EIKNPRCQPPLPDY
-549 FPPHGDDEPFQLI
+549 LPPHKDSEPFHLI

-589 IHPDDAAARG
+589 IHPEDAAARG
-599 LKDGDPVIARN
+599 LHDGDPVRARN
-610 KRGHIHFTLRLSGR
+610 KRGHAHFTLKLSDR
-624 VKRGTLVT
+624 VNRGTLVT
-632 EGVWWQAYTRDGNTN
+632 EGVWWQAYTKDGNTN

-662 FYDVCVDI
+662 FYDVSVTI
-670 ERA
+670 EKA

>member
-1 MNQNTIQRSVCPYDC
+1 MTEIKPSVCPYDC
-16 PDCCGLLVEVENG
+16 PDCCGLLITVEDG
-29 KAIRVAGDP
+29 KAVRVAGDP
-38 AHSFTRGTLCPKM
+38 EHAFTRGTLCPKM

-56 TVHSDKRI
+56 TVHSPKRI
-64 MTPLKRVGKKGE
+64 MTPLRRIGQKGE
-76 GRFIPIRWDE
+76 GRFIPIGWDE
-86 AIAEIAERWRAI
+86 AIEEIAGRWQSI

-156 LPTAPQEAQKS
+156 LPTAPQEAQHS

-182 HFRHDIEIARKNGAK
+182 HFRHDIEMARKRGAK
-197 IYCIDTYRT
+197 VYCIDTYRT
-206 KTADYADTFLCPRP
+206 KTADYADAFLCPRP
-220 GTDGALALGILHTL
+220 GTDGALALAILHVL
-234 VQDGLADRSFLE
+234 VRDGLADRAFLKE
-246 QYVQGADALE
+246 YVQGADELE
-256 RKVLPRYTPEAVEA
+256 QKVLPHYTPEAAAA
-270 IAGITAG
+270 ITGVPAA
-277 DIRTFAH
+277 DIRAFAH
-284 AYGRARAPFIRLGS
+284 AYGSARAPFIRLGS
-298 GQSRYANGAMT
+298 GQSRYVNGAMT
-309 TRLITCLPAF
+309 SRLITCLPAF

-341 KSIIRRPDLEKP
+341 KNIIRRPDLEQR

-366 LNDKDLIPPVKAL
+366 LNDIDLTPPIKAL

-411 RFLTDTARYA
+411 RFLTDTTRYA

-458 KSNWQAACL
+458 KSNWQTARL
-467 LAKAMHLKDSIF
+467 LAKAMHLTDPIF
-479 DKSEEDLVEEL
+479 AKTEEDLVEAL
-490 IDSTREAW
+490 IASTKKAW
-498 PLPLCDDALQ
+498 PLPLTGEALQ
-508 QLSDC
+508 RLRDC
-513 CPVDLPLPRDYK
+513 HPVDLPLPADYK
-525 MVFKTPSGRI
+525 LHFATPSGKI
-535 EIENPRCQPPLPDY
+535 EIKNPRCQPPLPDY
-549 FPPHGDDEPFQLI
+549 LPPHKNSEPFHLI

-582 GNIMTLL
+582 DGIMTLL
-589 IHPDDAAARG
+589 IHPEDAAARG
-599 LKDGDPVIARN
+599 LQDGDPVRARN
-610 KRGHIHFTLRLSGR
+610 QRGHAHFTLKLSDC
-624 VKRGTLVT
+624 VNRGTLVT
-632 EGVWWQAYTRDGNTN
+632 EGVWWQAYTKDGNTN

-662 FYDVCVDI
+662 FYDVSIDI
-670 ERA
+670 EKA

>member
-1 MNQNTIQRSVCPYDC
+1 MNEIKPSVCPYDC
-16 PDCCGLLVEVENG
+16 PDCCGLLITVEDG
-29 KAIRVAGDP
+29 KAVCVAGDP
-38 AHSFTRGTLCPKM
+38 EHAFTRGTLCPKM

-56 TVHSDKRI
+56 TVHSAKRI
-64 MTPLKRVGKKGE
+64 MTPLKRVGQKGE
-76 GRFIPIRWDE
+76 GRFSPIGWDE
-86 AIAEIAERWRAI
+86 AIEEIARRWHGI
-98 IRDYGA
+98 IKEYGA

-156 LPTAPQEAQKS
+156 LPTAPQEAQHS

-182 HFRHDIEIARKNGAK
+182 HFRHDIEMARKRGAK
-197 IYCIDTYRT
+197 VYCIDTYRT
-206 KTADYADTFLCPRP
+206 KTADYADAFLCPRP
-220 GTDGALALGILHTL
+220 GTDGALALAILHVL
-234 VQDGLADRSFLE
+234 VRDGLADRAFLKE
-246 QYVQGADALE
+246 YVQGADELE
-256 RKVLPRYTPEAVEA
+256 QKVLPHYTPEAAAA
-270 IAGITAG
+270 ITGVPAA
-277 DIRTFAH
+277 DIRAFAH
-284 AYGRARAPFIRLGS
+284 AYGSARAPFIRLGS
-298 GQSRYANGAMT
+298 GQSRYVNGAMT
-309 TRLITCLPAF
+309 SRLITCLPAF

-341 KSIIRRPDLEKP
+341 KNIIRRPDLEQR

-366 LNDKDLIPPVKAL
+366 LNDTNLTPPVKAL

-411 RFLTDTARYA
+411 RFLTDTTRYA

-458 KSNWQAACL
+458 KSNWQTARL
-467 LAKAMHLKDSIF
+467 LAKAMHLTDPIF
-479 DKSEEDLVEEL
+479 DQTEEDLVEAL
-490 IDSTREAW
+490 IASTKKAW
-498 PLPLCDDALQ
+498 PLPLSSEALQ
-508 QLSDC
+508 KLRDC
-513 CPVDLPLPRDYK
+513 LPVDLPLPEDYK
-525 MVFKTPSGRI
+525 LHFATPSGKI
-535 EIENPRCQPPLPDY
+535 EIKNPRCQPPLPDY
-549 FPPHGDDEPFQLI
+549 LPPHKNSEPFHLI

-589 IHPDDAAARG
+589 IHPEDAAARG
-599 LKDGDPVIARN
+599 LQDGDPVRARN
-610 KRGHIHFTLRLSGR
+610 QRGHAHFTLKLSDC
-624 VKRGTLVT
+624 VNRGTLVT
-632 EGVWWQAYTRDGNTN
+632 EGVWWQAYTKDGNTN

-662 FYDVCVDI
+662 FYDVSIDI
-670 ERA
+670 EKA

>member
-1 MNQNTIQRSVCPYDC
+1 MNEIKPSVCPYDC
-16 PDCCGLLVEVENG
+16 PDCCGLLITVEDG
-29 KAIRVAGDP
+29 KAVCVAGDP
-38 AHSFTRGTLCPKM
+38 EHAFTRGTLCPKM

-56 TVHSDKRI
+56 TVHSAKRI
-64 MTPLKRVGKKGE
+64 MTPLKRVGQKGE
-76 GRFIPIRWDE
+76 GRFSPIGWDE
-86 AIAEIAERWRAI
+86 AIEEIARRWHGI
-98 IRDYGA
+98 IKEYGA

-156 LPTAPQEAQKS
+156 LPTAPQEAQHS

-182 HFRHDIEIARKNGAK
+182 HFRHDIEMARKRGAK
-197 IYCIDTYRT
+197 VYCIDTYRT
-206 KTADYADTFLCPRP
+206 KTADYADAFLCPRP
-220 GTDGALALGILHTL
+220 GTDGALALAILHVL
-234 VQDGLADRSFLE
+234 VQDDLADRAFLKE
-246 QYVQGADALE
+246 YVQGADELE
-256 RKVLPRYTPEAVEA
+256 QKVLPHYTLEAAAA
-270 IAGITAG
+270 ITGVPAAA
-277 DIRTFAH
+277 IRAFAH
-284 AYGRARAPFIRLGS
+284 AYGNARAPFIRLGS
-298 GQSRYANGAMT
+298 GQSRYVNGAMT
-309 TRLITCLPAF
+309 SRLITCLPAF

-336 SHAFD
+336 SHAFN
-341 KSIIRRPDLEKP
+341 KNIIRRPDLEQR

-366 LNDKDLIPPVKAL
+366 LNDIDLTPPIKAL

-411 RFLTDTARYA
+411 RFLTDTTRYA

-458 KSNWQAACL
+458 KSNWQTARL
-467 LAKAMHLKDSIF
+467 LAKAMHLTDPIF
-479 DKSEEDLVEEL
+479 AKTEEDLVEAL
-490 IDSTREAW
+490 IASTKKAW
-498 PLPLCDDALQ
+498 PLPLTGEALQ
-508 QLSDC
+508 RLRDC
-513 CPVDLPLPRDYK
+513 HPVDLPLPADYK
-525 MVFKTPSGRI
+525 LHFATPSGKI
-535 EIENPRCQPPLPDY
+535 EIKNPRCQPPLPDY
-549 FPPHGDDEPFQLI
+549 LPPHKNSEPFHLI

-582 GNIMTLL
+582 DGIMTLL
-589 IHPDDAAARG
+589 IHPEDAAARG
-599 LKDGDPVIARN
+599 LQDGDSVRARN
-610 KRGHIHFTLRLSGR
+610 QRGHAHFTLKLSDC
-624 VKRGTLVT
+624 VNRGTLVT
-632 EGVWWQAYTRDGNTN
+632 EGVWWQAYTKDGNTN

-662 FYDVCVDI
+662 FYDVSIDI
-670 ERA
+670 EKA

>member
-1 MNQNTIQRSVCPYDC
+1 MNEIKPSVCPYDC
-16 PDCCGLLVEVENG
+16 PDCCGLLITVEDG
-29 KAIRVAGDP
+29 KAVCVAGDP
-38 AHSFTRGTLCPKM
+38 EHAFTRGTLCPKM

-56 TVHSDKRI
+56 TVHSPKRI
-64 MTPLKRVGKKGE
+64 MTPLRRIGQKGE
-76 GRFIPIRWDE
+76 GRFSPIGWDE
-86 AIAEIAERWRAI
+86 AIEEIARRWHGI
-98 IRDYGA
+98 TKEYGA

-146 RGYRDVMGAT
+146 LGYRDVMGAT
-156 LPTAPQEAQKS
+156 LPTAPQEAQHS

-182 HFRHDIEIARKNGAK
+182 HFRHDIEMARKRGAK
-197 IYCIDTYRT
+197 VYCIDTYRT
-206 KTADYADTFLCPRP
+206 KTADYADAFLCPRP
-220 GTDGALALGILHTL
+220 GTDGALALAILHVL
-234 VQDGLADRSFLE
+234 VRDGLADRAFLKE
-246 QYVQGADALE
+246 YVQGADELE
-256 RKVLPRYTPEAVEA
+256 QKVLPHYTPEAAAA
-270 IAGITAG
+270 ITGVPAA
-277 DIRTFAH
+277 DIRAFAH
-284 AYGRARAPFIRLGS
+284 AYGSARAPFIRLGS
-298 GQSRYANGAMT
+298 GQSRYVNGAMT
-309 TRLITCLPAF
+309 SRLITCLPAF

-341 KSIIRRPDLEKP
+341 KNIIRRPDLEQR

-366 LNDKDLIPPVKAL
+366 LNDIDLTPPIKAL

-411 RFLTDTARYA
+411 RFLTDTTRYA

-458 KSNWQAACL
+458 KSNWQTARL
-467 LAKAMHLKDSIF
+467 LAKAMHLTDPIF
-479 DKSEEDLVEEL
+479 AKTEEDLVEAL
-490 IDSTREAW
+490 IASTKKAW
-498 PLPLCDDALQ
+498 PLPLTGEALQ
-508 QLSDC
+508 RLRDC
-513 CPVDLPLPRDYK
+513 HPVDLPLPADYK
-525 MVFKTPSGRI
+525 LHFATPSGKI
-535 EIENPRCQPPLPDY
+535 EIKNPRCQPPLPDY
-549 FPPHGDDEPFQLI
+549 LPPHKNSEPFHLI

-582 GNIMTLL
+582 DGIMTLL
-589 IHPDDAAARG
+589 IHPEDAAARG
-599 LKDGDPVIARN
+599 LQDGDPVRARN
-610 KRGHIHFTLRLSGR
+610 QRGHAHFTLKLSDC
-624 VKRGTLVT
+624 VNRGTLVT
-632 EGVWWQAYTRDGNTN
+632 EGVWWQAYTKDGNTN

-662 FYDVCVDI
+662 FYDVSIDI
-670 ERA
+670 EKA

>member
-1 MNQNTIQRSVCPYDC
+1 MTEIKPSVCPYDC
-16 PDCCGLLVEVENG
+16 PDCCGLLITVEDG
-29 KAIRVAGDP
+29 KAVRVAGDP
-38 AHSFTRGTLCPKM
+38 EHAFTRGTLCPKM

-56 TVHSDKRI
+56 TVHSAKRI
-64 MTPLKRVGKKGE
+64 LTPLRRVGQKGE
-76 GRFIPIRWDE
+76 GRFIPIGWDE
-86 AIAEIAERWRAI
+86 AIEEIAGRWQSI

-156 LPTAPQEAQKS
+156 LPTAPQEAQHS

-182 HFRHDIEIARKNGAK
+182 HFRHDIEMARKRGAK
-197 IYCIDTYRT
+197 VYCIDTYRT
-206 KTADYADTFLCPRP
+206 KTADYADAFLCPRP
-220 GTDGALALGILHTL
+220 GTDGALALAILHVL
-234 VQDGLADRSFLE
+234 VQDDLADRAFLKE
-246 QYVQGADALE
+246 YVQGADELE
-256 RKVLPRYTPEAVEA
+256 QKVLPHYTLEAAAA
-270 IAGITAG
+270 ITGVPAAA
-277 DIRTFAH
+277 IRAFAH
-284 AYGRARAPFIRLGS
+284 AYGNARAPFIRLGS
-298 GQSRYANGAMT
+298 GQSRYTNGAMT
-309 TRLITCLPAF
+309 SRLITCLPAF

-341 KSIIRRPDLEKP
+341 KNIIRRPDLEQR

-366 LNDKDLIPPVKAL
+366 LNDTNLTPPVKAL

-411 RFLTDTARYA
+411 RFLTDTTRYA

-458 KSNWQAACL
+458 KSNWQTARL
-467 LAKAMHLKDSIF
+467 LAKAMHLTDPIF
-479 DKSEEDLVEEL
+479 AKTEEDLVEAL
-490 IDSTREAW
+490 IASTKKAW
-498 PLPLCDDALQ
+498 PLPLTGEALQ
-508 QLSDC
+508 RLRDC
-513 CPVDLPLPRDYK
+513 HPVDLPLPADYK
-525 MVFKTPSGRI
+525 LHFATPSGKI
-535 EIENPRCQPPLPDY
+535 EIKNPRCQPPLPDY
-549 FPPHGDDEPFQLI
+549 LPPHKNSEPFHLI

-582 GNIMTLL
+582 DGIMTLL
-589 IHPDDAAARG
+589 IHPEDAAARG
-599 LKDGDPVIARN
+599 LHDGDPVRAKN
-610 KRGHIHFTLRLSGR
+610 KRGHAHFTLKLSDC
-624 VKRGTLVT
+624 VNRGTLVT
-632 EGVWWQAYTRDGNTN
+632 EGVWWQAYTKDGNTN

-662 FYDVCVDI
+662 FYDVSIDI
-670 ERA
+670 EKA

>member
-1 MNQNTIQRSVCPYDC
+1 MNEIKPSVCPYDC
-16 PDCCGLLVEVENG
+16 PDCCGLLITVEDG
-29 KAIRVAGDP
+29 KAVCVAGDP
-38 AHSFTRGTLCPKM
+38 EHAFTRGTLCPKM

-56 TVHSDKRI
+56 TVHSAKRI
-64 MTPLKRVGKKGE
+64 LTPLRRVGQKGE
-76 GRFIPIRWDE
+76 GRFSPIGWDE
-86 AIAEIAERWRAI
+86 AIEEIARRWHGI
-98 IRDYGA
+98 IKEYGA

-156 LPTAPQEAQKS
+156 LPTAPQEAQHS

-182 HFRHDIEIARKNGAK
+182 HFRHDIEMARKRGARV
-197 IYCIDTYRT
+197 YCIDTYRT
-206 KTADYADTFLCPRP
+206 KTADYADAFLCPRP
-220 GTDGALALGILHTL
+220 GTDGALALAILHVL
-234 VQDGLADRSFLE
+234 VRDGLADRAFLKE
-246 QYVQGADALE
+246 YVQGADELE
-256 RKVLPRYTPEAVEA
+256 QKVLPHYTPEAAAA
-270 IAGITAG
+270 ITGVPAA
-277 DIRTFAH
+277 DIRAFAH
-284 AYGRARAPFIRLGS
+284 AYGSARAPFIRLGS
-298 GQSRYANGAMT
+298 GQSRYVNGAMT
-309 TRLITCLPAF
+309 SRLITCLPAF

-341 KSIIRRPDLEKP
+341 KNIIRRPDLEQR

-366 LNDKDLIPPVKAL
+366 LNDIDLTPPIKAL

-411 RFLTDTARYA
+411 RFLTDTTRYA

-458 KSNWQAACL
+458 KSNWQTARL
-467 LAKAMHLKDSIF
+467 LAKAMHLTDPIF
-479 DKSEEDLVEEL
+479 AKTEEDLVEAL
-490 IDSTREAW
+490 IASTKKAW
-498 PLPLCDDALQ
+498 PLPLTGEALQ
-508 QLSDC
+508 RLRDC
-513 CPVDLPLPRDYK
+513 HPVDLPLPADYK
-525 MVFKTPSGRI
+525 LHFATPSGKI
-535 EIENPRCQPPLPDY
+535 EIKNPRCQPPLPDY
-549 FPPHGDDEPFQLI
+549 LPPHKNSEPFHLI

-582 GNIMTLL
+582 DGIMTLL
-589 IHPDDAAARG
+589 IHPEDAAARG
-599 LKDGDPVIARN
+599 LQDGDPVRARN
-610 KRGHIHFTLRLSGR
+610 QRGHAHFTLKLSDC
-624 VKRGTLVT
+624 VNRGTLVT
-632 EGVWWQAYTRDGNTN
+632 EGVWWQAYTKDGNTN

-662 FYDVCVDI
+662 FYDVSIDI
-670 ERA
+670 EKA

>member
-1 MNQNTIQRSVCPYDC
+1 MNEIKPSVCPYDC
-16 PDCCGLLVEVENG
+16 PDCCGLLITVEDG
-29 KAIRVAGDP
+29 KAVCVAGDP
-38 AHSFTRGTLCPKM
+38 EHAFTRGTLCPKM

-56 TVHSDKRI
+56 TVHSPKRI
-64 MTPLKRVGKKGE
+64 MTPLRRIGQKGE
-76 GRFIPIRWDE
+76 GRFIPIGWEE
-86 AIAEIAERWRAI
+86 AIEEIAGRWQSI

-156 LPTAPQEAQKS
+156 LPTAPQEAQHS

-173 SISMLATDI
+173 SISILATDI
-182 HFRHDIEIARKNGAK
+182 HFRHDIEMARKRGAK
-197 IYCIDTYRT
+197 VYCIDTYRT
-206 KTADYADTFLCPRP
+206 KTADYADAFLCPRP
-220 GTDGALALGILHTL
+220 GTDGALALAILHVL
-234 VQDGLADRSFLE
+234 VRDGLADRAFLKK
-246 QYVQGADALE
+246 YVQGAEALE
-256 RKVLPRYTPEAVEA
+256 QEVLPHYTPEAAAA
-270 IAGITAG
+270 ITGIPAV
-277 DIRTFAH
+277 DIRAFAH
-284 AYGRARAPFIRLGS
+284 AYGNARAPFIRLGS
-298 GQSRYANGAMT
+298 GQSRYVNGAMT
-309 TRLITCLPAF
+309 SRLITCLPAF

-341 KSIIRRPDLEKP
+341 KNIIRRPDLEQR

-366 LNDKDLIPPVKAL
+366 LNDIDLTPPIKAL

-411 RFLTDTARYA
+411 RFLTDTTRYA

-458 KSNWQAACL
+458 KSNWQTARL
-467 LAKAMHLKDSIF
+467 LAKAMHLTDPIF
-479 DKSEEDLVEEL
+479 AKTEEDLVEAL
-490 IDSTREAW
+490 IASTKKAW
-498 PLPLCDDALQ
+498 PLPLTGEALQ
-508 QLSDC
+508 RLRDC
-513 CPVDLPLPRDYK
+513 HPVDLPLPADYK
-525 MVFKTPSGRI
+525 LHFATPSGKI
-535 EIENPRCQPPLPDY
+535 EIKNPRCQPPLPDY
-549 FPPHGDDEPFQLI
+549 LPPHKNSEPFHLI

-582 GNIMTLL
+582 DGIMTLL
-589 IHPDDAAARG
+589 IHPEDAAARG
-599 LKDGDPVIARN
+599 LQDGDPVRARN
-610 KRGHIHFTLRLSGR
+610 QRGHAHFTLKLSDC
-624 VKRGTLVT
+624 VNRGTLVT
-632 EGVWWQAYTRDGNTN
+632 EGVWWQAYTKDGNTN

-662 FYDVCVDI
+662 FYDVSIDI
-670 ERA
+670 EKA

>member
-1 MNQNTIQRSVCPYDC
+1 MTEIKPSVCPYDC
-16 PDCCGLLVEVENG
+16 PDCCGLLITVEDG
-29 KAIRVAGDP
+29 KAVCVAGDP
-38 AHSFTRGTLCPKM
+38 EHAFTRGTLCPKM

-56 TVHSDKRI
+56 TVHSPKRI
-64 MTPLKRVGKKGE
+64 MTPLRRIGQKGE
-76 GRFIPIRWDE
+76 GRFSPIGWDE
-86 AIAEIAERWRAI
+86 AIEEIARRWHGI
-98 IRDYGA
+98 IKEYGA

-156 LPTAPQEAQKS
+156 LPTAPQEAQHS

-182 HFRHDIEIARKNGAK
+182 HFRHDIEMTRKRGAK
-197 IYCIDTYRT
+197 VYCIDTYRT
-206 KTADYADTFLCPRP
+206 KTADYADAFLCPRP
-220 GTDGALALGILHTL
+220 GTDGALALAILHVL
-234 VQDGLADRSFLE
+234 VRDGLADRAFLKE
-246 QYVQGADALE
+246 YVQGADELE
-256 RKVLPRYTPEAVEA
+256 QKVLPHYTPEAAAA
-270 IAGITAG
+270 ITGVPAA
-277 DIRTFAH
+277 DIRAFAH
-284 AYGRARAPFIRLGS
+284 AYGSARAPFIRLGS
-298 GQSRYANGAMT
+298 GQSRYVNGAMT
-309 TRLITCLPAF
+309 SRLITCLPAF

-341 KSIIRRPDLEKP
+341 KNIIRRPDLEQR

-366 LNDKDLIPPVKAL
+366 LNDIDLTPPIKAL

-411 RFLTDTARYA
+411 RFLTDTTRYA

-458 KSNWQAACL
+458 KSNWQTARL
-467 LAKAMHLKDSIF
+467 LAKAMHLTDPIF
-479 DKSEEDLVEEL
+479 AKTEEDLVEAL
-490 IDSTREAW
+490 IASTKKAW
-498 PLPLCDDALQ
+498 PLPLTGEALQ
-508 QLSDC
+508 RLRDC
-513 CPVDLPLPRDYK
+513 HPVDLPLPADYK
-525 MVFKTPSGRI
+525 LHFATPSGKI
-535 EIENPRCQPPLPDY
+535 EIKNPRCQPPLPDY
-549 FPPHGDDEPFQLI
+549 LPPHKNSEPFHLI

-582 GNIMTLL
+582 DGIMTLL
-589 IHPDDAAARG
+589 IHPEDAAARG
-599 LKDGDPVIARN
+599 LQDGDPVRARN
-610 KRGHIHFTLRLSGR
+610 QRGHAHFTLKLSDC
-624 VKRGTLVT
+624 VNRGTLVT
-632 EGVWWQAYTRDGNTN
+632 EGVWWQAYTKDGNTN

-662 FYDVCVDI
+662 FYDVSVTI
-670 ERA
+670 EKA

>member
-1 MNQNTIQRSVCPYDC
+1 MTEIKPSVCPYDC
-16 PDCCGLLVEVENG
+16 PDCCGLLITVEDG
-29 KAIRVAGDP
+29 KAVCVAGDP
-38 AHSFTRGTLCPKM
+38 EHAFTRGTLCPKM

-56 TVHSDKRI
+56 TVHSAKRI
-64 MTPLKRVGKKGE
+64 LTPLRRVGQKGE
-76 GRFIPIRWDE
+76 GRFSPIGWDE
-86 AIAEIAERWRAI
+86 AIEEIARRWHGI
-98 IRDYGA
+98 IKEYGA

-156 LPTAPQEAQKS
+156 LPTAPQEAQHS

-182 HFRHDIEIARKNGAK
+182 HFRHDIEMARKRGAK
-197 IYCIDTYRT
+197 VYCIDTYRT
-206 KTADYADTFLCPRP
+206 KTADYADAFLCPRP
-220 GTDGALALGILHTL
+220 GTDGALALAILHVL
-234 VQDGLADRSFLE
+234 VRDGLADRAFLKE
-246 QYVQGADALE
+246 YVQGADELE
-256 RKVLPRYTPEAVEA
+256 QKVLPHYTPEDAAA
-270 IAGITAG
+270 ITGVPAA
-277 DIRTFAH
+277 DIRAFAH
-284 AYGRARAPFIRLGS
+284 AYGNARAPFIRLGS
-298 GQSRYANGAMT
+298 GQSRYVNGAMT
-309 TRLITCLPAF
+309 SRLITCLPAF

-341 KSIIRRPDLEKP
+341 KNIIRRPDLEQR

-366 LNDKDLIPPVKAL
+366 LNDTDLTPPVKAL

-387 CTAPDQNQVLRGL
+387 CTAPDQNQVLHGL

-411 RFLTDTARYA
+411 RFLTDTTRYA

-458 KSNWQAACL
+458 KSNWQTARL
-467 LAKAMHLKDSIF
+467 LAKAMHLTDPIF
-479 DKSEEDLVEEL
+479 DQTEEDLVEAL
-490 IDSTREAW
+490 IASTKKAW
-498 PLPLCDDALQ
+498 PLPLSSEALQ
-508 QLSDC
+508 KLRDC
-513 CPVDLPLPRDYK
+513 LPVDLPLPEDYK
-525 MVFKTPSGRI
+525 LHFATPSGKI
-535 EIENPRCQPPLPDY
+535 EIKNPRCQPPLPDY
-549 FPPHGDDEPFQLI
+549 LPPHKNSEPFHLI

-589 IHPDDAAARG
+589 IHPEDAAARG
-599 LKDGDPVIARN
+599 LHDGDPVRAKN
-610 KRGHIHFTLRLSGR
+610 KRGHAHFILKLSDR
-624 VKRGTLVT
+624 VNRGTLVT
-632 EGVWWQAYTRDGNTN
+632 EGVWWQAYTKDGNTN

-662 FYDVCVDI
+662 FYDVSVTI
-670 ERA
+670 EKA

>member
-1 MNQNTIQRSVCPYDC
+1 MNEIKPSVCPYDC
-16 PDCCGLLVEVENG
+16 PDCCGLLITVEDG
-29 KAIRVAGDP
+29 KAVCVAGDP
-38 AHSFTRGTLCPKM
+38 EHAFTRGTLCPKM

-56 TVHSDKRI
+56 TVHSAKRI
-64 MTPLKRVGKKGE
+64 MTPLKRVGQKGE
-76 GRFIPIRWDE
+76 GRFSPIGWDE
-86 AIAEIAERWRAI
+86 AIEEIARRWHGI
-98 IRDYGA
+98 IKEYGA

-156 LPTAPQEAQKS
+156 LPTAPQEAQHS

-182 HFRHDIEIARKNGAK
+182 HFRHDIEMARKRGAK
-197 IYCIDTYRT
+197 VYCIDTYRT
-206 KTADYADTFLCPRP
+206 KTADYADAFLCPRP
-220 GTDGALALGILHTL
+220 GTDGALALAILHVL
-234 VQDGLADRSFLE
+234 VQDDLADRAFLKE
-246 QYVQGADALE
+246 YVQGADELE
-256 RKVLPRYTPEAVEA
+256 QKVLPHYTLEAAAA
-270 IAGITAG
+270 ITGVPAAA
-277 DIRTFAH
+277 IRAFAH
-284 AYGRARAPFIRLGS
+284 AYGNARAPFIRLGS
-298 GQSRYANGAMT
+298 GQSRYTNGAMT
-309 TRLITCLPAF
+309 SRLITCLPAF

-341 KSIIRRPDLEKP
+341 KNIIRRPDLEQR

-366 LNDKDLIPPVKAL
+366 LNDPDLTPPIKAL

-411 RFLTDTARYA
+411 RFLTDTTRYA

-458 KSNWQAACL
+458 KSNWQTARL
-467 LAKAMHLKDSIF
+467 LAKAMHLTDPIF
-479 DKSEEDLVEEL
+479 DQTEEDLVEAL
-490 IDSTREAW
+490 IASTKKAW
-498 PLPLCDDALQ
+498 PLPLSSEALQ
-508 QLSDC
+508 KLRDC
-513 CPVDLPLPRDYK
+513 LPVDLPLPEDYK
-525 MVFKTPSGRI
+525 LHFATPSGKI
-535 EIENPRCQPPLPDY
+535 EIKNPRCQPPLPDY
-549 FPPHGDDEPFQLI
+549 LPPHKNSEPFHLI

-589 IHPDDAAARG
+589 IHPEDAAARG
-599 LKDGDPVIARN
+599 LHDGDPVRAKN
-610 KRGHIHFTLRLSGR
+610 KRGHAHFILKLSDR
-624 VKRGTLVT
+624 VNRGTLVT
-632 EGVWWQAYTRDGNTN
+632 EGVWWQAYTKDGNTN
-647 RLTSMRLTDK
+647 RLTSMHLTDK

-662 FYDVCVDI
+662 FYDVSIDI
-670 ERA
+670 EKA

>member
-1 MNQNTIQRSVCPYDC
+1 MTEIKPSVCPYDC
-16 PDCCGLLVEVENG
+16 PDCCGLLITVEDG
-29 KAIRVAGDP
+29 KAVCVAGDP
-38 AHSFTRGTLCPKM
+38 EHAFTRGTLCPKM

-56 TVHSDKRI
+56 TVHSAKRI
-64 MTPLKRVGKKGE
+64 MTPLKRVGQKGE
-76 GRFIPIRWDE
+76 GRFSPIGWDE
-86 AIAEIAERWRAI
+86 AIEEIARRWHGI
-98 IRDYGA
+98 IKEYGA

-156 LPTAPQEAQKS
+156 LPTAPQEAQHS

-182 HFRHDIEIARKNGAK
+182 HFRHDIEMARKRGAK
-197 IYCIDTYRT
+197 VYCIDTYRT
-206 KTADYADTFLCPRP
+206 KTADYADAFLCPRP
-220 GTDGALALGILHTL
+220 GTDGALALAILHVL
-234 VQDGLADRSFLE
+234 VQDGLADRAFLKE
-246 QYVQGADALE
+246 YVQGADELE
-256 RKVLPRYTPEAVEA
+256 QKVLPHYTPEAAAA
-270 IAGITAG
+270 ITGVPAA
-277 DIRTFAH
+277 DIRAFAH
-284 AYGRARAPFIRLGS
+284 AYGSARAPFIRLGS
-298 GQSRYANGAMT
+298 GQSRYVNGAMT
-309 TRLITCLPAF
+309 SRLITCLPAF
-319 VGAYAK
+319 AGAYAK

-341 KSIIRRPDLEKP
+341 KNIIRRPDLEQR

-366 LNDKDLIPPVKAL
+366 LNDPDLTPPIKAL

-411 RFLTDTARYA
+411 RFLTDTTRYA

-458 KSNWQAACL
+458 KSNWQTARL
-467 LAKAMHLKDSIF
+467 LAKAMHLTDPIF
-479 DKSEEDLVEEL
+479 AKTEEDLVEAL
-490 IDSTREAW
+490 IASTKKAW
-498 PLPLCDDALQ
+498 PLPLSSEALQ
-508 QLSDC
+508 KLRDC
-513 CPVDLPLPRDYK
+513 HPVDLPLPEDYK
-525 MVFKTPSGRI
+525 LHFATPSGKI
-535 EIENPRCQPPLPDY
+535 EIQNPRCQPPLPDY
-549 FPPHGDDEPFQLI
+549 LPPHKNSEPFHLI

-582 GNIMTLL
+582 DGIMTLL
-589 IHPDDAAARG
+589 IHPEDAAARG
-599 LKDGDPVIARN
+599 LHDGDPVRAKN
-610 KRGHIHFTLRLSGR
+610 KRGHAHFILKLSDR
-624 VKRGTLVT
+624 VNRGTLVT
-632 EGVWWQAYTRDGNTN
+632 EGVWWQAYTKDGNTN

-662 FYDVCVDI
+662 FYDVSVTI
-670 ERA
+670 EKA

>member
-1 MNQNTIQRSVCPYDC
+1 MTEIKPSVCPYDC
-16 PDCCGLLVEVENG
+16 PDCCGLLITVEDG
-29 KAIRVAGDP
+29 KAVCVAGDP
-38 AHSFTRGTLCPKM
+38 EHAFTRGTLCPKM

-56 TVHSDKRI
+56 TVHSPKRI
-64 MTPLKRVGKKGE
+64 MTPLRRIGQKGE
-76 GRFIPIRWDE
+76 GRFSPIGWDE
-86 AIAEIAERWRAI
+86 AIEEIARRWHGI
-98 IRDYGA
+98 IKEYGA

-156 LPTAPQEAQKS
+156 LPTAPQEAQHS

-182 HFRHDIEIARKNGAK
+182 HFRHDIEMARKRGAK
-197 IYCIDTYRT
+197 VYCIDTYRT
-206 KTADYADTFLCPRP
+206 KTADYADAFLCPRP
-220 GTDGALALGILHTL
+220 GTDGALALAILHVL
-234 VQDGLADRSFLE
+234 VRDGLADRVFLKE
-246 QYVQGADALE
+246 YVQGADELE
-256 RKVLPRYTPEAVEA
+256 QKVLPHYTPEAAAA
-270 IAGITAG
+270 ITGVPAA
-277 DIRTFAH
+277 DIRAFAH
-284 AYGRARAPFIRLGS
+284 AYGSARAPFIRLGS
-298 GQSRYANGAMT
+298 GQSRYVNGAMT
-309 TRLITCLPAF
+309 SRLITCLPAF

-341 KSIIRRPDLEKP
+341 KNIIRRPDLEQR

-366 LNDKDLIPPVKAL
+366 LNDIDLTPPIKAL

-411 RFLTDTARYA
+411 RFLTDTTRYA

-458 KSNWQAACL
+458 KSNWQTARL
-467 LAKAMHLKDSIF
+467 LAKAMHLTDPIF
-479 DKSEEDLVEEL
+479 AKTEEDLVEAL
-490 IDSTREAW
+490 IASTKKAW
-498 PLPLCDDALQ
+498 PLPLTGEALQ
-508 QLSDC
+508 RLRDC
-513 CPVDLPLPRDYK
+513 HPVDLPLPADYK
-525 MVFKTPSGRI
+525 LHFATPSGKI
-535 EIENPRCQPPLPDY
+535 EIKNPRCQPPLPDY
-549 FPPHGDDEPFQLI
+549 LPPHKNSEPFHLI

-576 RDELTR
+576 RDELTN

-589 IHPDDAAARG
+589 IHPQDAAARG
-599 LKDGDPVIARN
+599 LHDGDPVRAKN
-610 KRGHIHFTLRLSGR
+610 KRGHAHFILKLSDR
-624 VKRGTLVT
+624 VNRGTLVT
-632 EGVWWQAYTRDGNTN
+632 EGVWWQAYTKDGNTN

-662 FYDVCVDI
+662 FYDVSIDI
-670 ERA
+670 EKA